1 MRRLLPLLAL
11 ASRARA
17 NFDFTDA
24 PFDRCATSYGLSLDD
39 SLYAFV
45 LSEDST
51 LWQKRQERG
60 GSQPWSNWLL
70 IGAGNRFAGKPA
82 VVRGI
87 DGRLRM
93 FVRGIDHAVYYSSQ
107 LEPNGELWD
116 GWTCFGGQFAGGP
129 VATVNAQGF
138 IDVFAVGRDSALY
151 TMAQTLNGTEAMWS
165 EWSWLGGNLTG
176 PPSTV
181 TDAEGMVH
189 VFARGDDRSLM
200 HIRQVADLPYAF
212 VSGEDGAS
220 QREWLHRGVGFELRW
235 SKWQSLGGVLASG
248 PVATV
253 ALNLFGM
260 LEVYARFADKSI
272 WRIGLEGSFENCY
285 VGWGK
290 WHMVGG
296 LVVGPPAVA
305 TSLEGTSVVFAR
317 QADKQ
322 LYYKTQLLGYNGTR
336 FEPEW
341 KLMHGAFS
349 AGPSLVQKS
358 SGLFEVLMQGV
369 DRQIYHAAQYDQG
382 NFGVGFGSFNTL
394 GGRTRQFAC

>member
-1 MRRLLPLLAL
+1 MRLLFSLLL
-11 ASRARA
+11 LRRAQA
-17 NFDFTDA
+17 MFDFTDA
-24 PFDRCATSYGLSLDD
+24 PFDRCATAHALSLDD
-39 SLYAFV
+39 SLFVFV

-51 LWQKRQERG
+51 LWQKRQQTAG
-60 GSQPWSNWLL
+60 QPWSSWQL

-82 VVRGI
+82 VVRGV
-87 DGRLRM
+87 DGRLRI

-138 IDVFAVGRDSALY
+138 VDVFAVGRDAALY
-151 TMAQTLNGTEAMWS
+151 TMAQTLNGTEAAWS
-165 EWSWLGGNLTG
+165 EWSFLGGNLTG

-189 VFARGDDRSLM
+189 DFARGDDRSLM
-200 HIRQVADLPYAF
+200 HMRQIADLPYAF
-212 VSGEDGAS
+212 VRGANASAS

-253 ALNLFGM
+253 GINQFGL
-260 LEVYARFADKSI
+260 LEVYARFADKSL
-272 WRIGLEGSFENCY
+272 WRLGHEASFEQCF
-285 VGWGK
+285 VGWGQ

-296 LVVGPPAVA
+296 LLAGPPAVGMSMLHGA
-305 TSLEGTSVVFAR
+305 SVVFAR

-322 LYYKTQLLGYNGTR
+322 LYYKTQVLGHNGTE
-336 FEPEW
+336 FEPDW
-341 KLMHGAFS
+341 KLMHGAFGS
-349 AGPSLVQKS
+349 GPSLVQKS

-369 DRQIYHAAQYDQG
+369 DRQIYHSAQTERG
-382 NFGVGFGSFNTL
+382 AFFGFGSFNTL